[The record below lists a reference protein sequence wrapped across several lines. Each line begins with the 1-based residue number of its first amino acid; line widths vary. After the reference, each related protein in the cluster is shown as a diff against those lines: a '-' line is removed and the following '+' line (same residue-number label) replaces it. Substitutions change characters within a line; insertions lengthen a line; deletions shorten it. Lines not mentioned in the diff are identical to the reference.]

1 MDISDILKIGAQVFQ
16 SNTDS
21 STDGLDLGDISSA
34 LSGLLGG
41 SRGGIDLSGI
51 VSRLQEGGL
60 ASIAASWLGDGA
72 NDGISADQVK
82 DLLGQEKIDAFST
95 QLGVSQENALNGLA
109 AALPSVIDKSSSG
122 GSILDSLG
130 GMGDL
135 AGLAGKLFG

>member
-41 SRGGIDLSGI
+41 SQGGIDLGGI

-135 AGLAGKLFG
+135 AGLAGKLFR

>member
-34 LSGLLGG
+34 LSSLLGG
-41 SRGGIDLSGI
+41 SQGGIDLGGI

-72 NDGISADQVK
+72 NDGISTDQVK
-82 DLLGQEKIDAFST
+82 NLLGQEKIDAFST

-109 AALPSVIDKSSSG
+109 AALPSVVDKSSSG

-135 AGLAGKLFG
+135 AGLAGKLFR